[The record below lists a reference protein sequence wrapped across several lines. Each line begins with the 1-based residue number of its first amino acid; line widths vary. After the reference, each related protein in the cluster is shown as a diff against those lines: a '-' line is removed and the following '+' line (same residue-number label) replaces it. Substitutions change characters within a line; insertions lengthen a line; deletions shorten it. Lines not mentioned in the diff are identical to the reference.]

1 MCGFL
6 GLVGSNKVSEHTI
19 KDANKYIEC
28 RGPDEKVYKNLTDTK
43 FNFKNRDFQNLQIF
57 NRLSIIDLSNLGSQ
71 PMFSDDNLTSIL
83 FNGEVFNHKELR
95 AEMEKDGLV
104 FNSNNSDTE
113 VLLLG
118 ISKYGKD
125 FINRV
130 IGQFSIVFFDYE
142 KDIILLIRDRLGQ
155 KPLFYSVEDKSLVFA
170 SNLKSIVSLTEN
182 NRINQESISEYLNI
196 GVVTSPNTI
205 FENIYKVQPAEI
217 IEFQISDVISEKSK
231 TRYWRLEKF
240 VDNKEFNREHFIKL
254 LSDSVRIRN
263 IADVPVACFLSGGID
278 SSTIVK
284 LLTESGESV
293 NTFSISYEDPKYDEK
308 KWFELVK
315 EKYKTN
321 HTTEEVRKA
330 IDIEE
335 IMESIK
341 IFDEPYS
348 DPSNFPSYIISKKI
362 SEKYKA
368 AISGDGGDE
377 LVGGYKRI
385 NKILNRKKRLN
396 FLRYLY
402 KIYPNFLGTGN
413 IFLRNSSSASEAY
426 NSFFWDK
433 KFLSILGIKDYKPN
447 DYYKNISKDIYKSLI
462 ISDYK
467 LYLSEMMTLKVDRTS
482 MANSLEVRSPFI
494 DHRLIEYVLSTKPS
508 YVDYGKTKKIFKD
521 YLSEDF
527 DNDFINR
534 EKMGFV
540 FNLEDWIYSNKETVF
555 SELKNGK
562 LSKIIKVDR
571 INLLLLNKSR
581 INANR
586 LWKLYLLEKYLS
598 FAD

>member
-6 GLVGSNKVSEHTI
+6 CSIGIDNVSEESI

-28 RGPDEKVYKNLTDTK
+28 RGPDETVLKNLTNSK
-43 FNFKNRDFQNLQIF
+43 FNFKNINYQHLQIF
-57 NRLSIIDLSNLGSQ
+57 NRLSIVDLSNLGSQ
-71 PMFSDDNLTSIL
+71 PMFSDKYLTSIL
-83 FNGEVFNHKELR
+83 FNGEIFNHNELR
-95 AEMEKDGLV
+95 SEMEKDGLI

-118 ISKYGKD
+118 LSKYGKE
-125 FINRV
+125 FMSRV
-130 IGQFSIVFFDYE
+130 IGQFSIVFFDY
-142 KDIILLIRDRLGQ
+142 KRNLIFLIRDRLGQ
-155 KPLFYSVEDKSLVFA
+155 KPLFYSLQEQGFIFG
-170 SNLKSIVSLTEN
+170 SNLKSVANLSKN
-182 NRINQESISEYLNI
+182 KKINKNSIYEYLNI

-205 FENIYKVQPAEI
+205 YENVYKLKPAEI
-217 IEFQISDVISEKSK
+217 IEFEISNVISKKSSSI
-231 TRYWRLEKF
+231 YWNIENF
-240 VDNKEFNREHFIKL
+240 IGNKEFDKRHFKDL
-254 LSDSVRIRN
+254 LSNAIRLRN

-284 LLTESGESV
+284 LLTESGETV
-293 NTFSISYEDPKYDEK
+293 NTFSIAYEDPKYDEK
-308 KWFELVK
+308 KWFEQVK

-321 HTTEEVRKA
+321 HTTETVAKE
-330 IDIEE
+330 IDLSD
-335 IMESIK
+335 IMESIEL
-341 IFDEPYS
+341 FDEPYS
-348 DPSNFPSYIISKKI
+348 DPSNFPSYIITKKI

-385 NKILNRKKRLN
+385 NKILNRKKQLN
-396 FLRYLY
+396 FLKYFY

-413 IFLRNSSSASEAY
+413 IFRRNSSDASEAY
-426 NSFFWDK
+426 NSFFWDT
-433 KFLSILGIKDYKPN
+433 KFLSILGIKNYKPN
-447 DYYKNISKDIYKSLI
+447 NYFQNISKDLYKSLL

-494 DHRLIEYVLSTKPS
+494 DHRLVEYILSTDSS
-508 YVDYGKTKKIFKD
+508 YVNDGVTKEIFKD

-527 DNDFINR
+527 DSDFINR

-540 FNLEDWIYSNKETVF
+540 FNLEEWIYSNKEKVF
-555 SELKNGK
+555 RELRSGN
-562 LSKIIKVDR
+562 LSKIIKIDK

-586 LWKLYLLEKYLS
+586 IWKLYLLEKYLS
-598 FAD
+598 LN

>member
-6 GLVGSNKVSEHTI
+6 GLVGSNKVSEHNI

-142 KDIILLIRDRLGQ
+142 KNIILLIRDRLGQ

-170 SNLKSIVSLTEN
+170 SNLKSIASLTEN

-231 TRYWRLEKF
+231 TRYWRIEKF
-240 VDNKEFNREHFIKL
+240 VDNKEFDREHFIKL

-284 LLTESGESV
+284 LLTESGESA

-377 LVGGYKRI
+377 LVGGYKRV

-433 KFLSILGIKDYKPN
+433 KFLSMLGIKDYTPN

>member
-6 GLVGSNKVSEHTI
+6 GLIGIDKISESSI
-19 KDANKYIEC
+19 KDANKFIEC
-28 RGPDEKVYKNLTDTK
+28 RGPDETVFKNLTDSK
-43 FNFKNRDFQNLQIF
+43 FNFKNTNHQNLQIF
-57 NRLSIIDLSNLGSQ
+57 NRLSIVELSNLGSQ

-83 FNGEVFNHKELR
+83 FNGEIFNHRELR
-95 AEMEKDGLV
+95 AEMESDGLV
-104 FNSNNSDTE
+104 FRSNNSDTE

-118 ISKYGKD
+118 LSKYGKN

-142 KDIILLIRDRLGQ
+142 KDLILLIRDRLGQ
-155 KPLFYSVEDKSLVFA
+155 KPLFYSFQDERLVFG
-170 SNLKSIVSLTEN
+170 SNLKSIVNLTDN
-182 NRINQESISEYLNI
+182 SKLNHKSISEYLNI

-205 FENIYKVQPAEI
+205 FENIYKVKPAEI
-217 IEFQISDVISEKSK
+217 IEFEISNIISKKS
-231 TRYWRLEKF
+231 TTQYWKIESF
-240 VDNKEFNREHFIKL
+240 IGNKEFDREHFKEL
-254 LSDSVRIRN
+254 LSDSVRLRN
-263 IADVPVACFLSGGID
+263 IADVQVACFLSGGID

-308 KWFELVK
+308 KWFEQVK

-321 HTTEEVRKA
+321 HITEEVSKD
-330 IDIEE
+330 IDVEE
-335 IMESIK
+335 IIESIK

-348 DPSNFPSYIISKKI
+348 DPSNFPSYIVSKKI

-377 LVGGYKRI
+377 LVGGYKRV
-385 NKILNRKKRLN
+385 NKILNRKKQLN
-396 FLRYLY
+396 FFKYFY

-413 IFLRNSSSASEAY
+413 IFNRNSSNDSEAY
-426 NSFFWDK
+426 NSFFWDT
-433 KFLSILGIKDYKPN
+433 KFLSLLGLKNYKPN
-447 DYYKNISKDIYKSLI
+447 DYFANISESLYKNLI

-482 MANSLEVRSPFI
+482 MANSLEVRSPFM
-494 DHRLIEYVLSTKPS
+494 DHRLIEYVLSSNTT
-508 YVDYGKTKKIFKD
+508 YVDYGVTKKIFKE

-527 DNDFINR
+527 SSDFINR

-540 FNLEDWIYSNKETVF
+540 FNLEEWIYSNKDKVF
-555 SELKNGK
+555 DELKKGK
-562 LSKIIKVDR
+562 LSKIIKINR

-598 FAD
+598 FI

>member
-6 GLVGSNKVSEHTI
+6 GLVGSNKVSEHNI

-170 SNLKSIVSLTEN
+170 SNLKSIASLTEN

-231 TRYWRLEKF
+231 TRYWRIEKF
-240 VDNKEFNREHFIKL
+240 VDNKEFDREHFIKL

-284 LLTESGESV
+284 LLTESGESA

-377 LVGGYKRI
+377 LVGGYKRV

-433 KFLSILGIKDYKPN
+433 KFLSMLGIKDYTPN

>member
-6 GLVGSNKVSEHTI
+6 GSIGIDEVSEHSI

-28 RGPDEKVYKNLTDTK
+28 RGPDETVFKNLTDSR
-43 FNFKNRDFQNLQIF
+43 FNFKNTDYQHLQIF
-57 NRLSIIDLSNLGSQ
+57 NRLSIIDLTNLGSQ
-71 PMFSDDNLTSIL
+71 PMFSDEKSTSIL
-83 FNGEVFNHKELR
+83 FNGEIFNHKELR
-95 AEMEKDGLV
+95 AEMESEGLV
-104 FNSNNSDTE
+104 FKSNNSDTE

-118 ISKYGKD
+118 FSKYGKD
-125 FINRV
+125 FVNRV
-130 IGQFSIVFFDYE
+130 IGQFSIVFFDY
-142 KDIILLIRDRLGQ
+142 KKNLIFLIRDRLGQ
-155 KPLFYSVEDKSLVFA
+155 KPLFYSFQDESLVFG
-170 SNLKSIVSLTEN
+170 SNLKSIVNLTN
-182 NRINQESISEYLNI
+182 NRKINQNSVSEYLNI

-205 FENIYKVQPAEI
+205 FENIYKVKPAEI
-217 IEFQISDVISEKSK
+217 IELHISNIISKKSSEV
-231 TRYWRLEKF
+231 YWNIEDF
-240 VDNKEFNREHFIKL
+240 VDNKEFDESHFKDL
-254 LSDSVRIRN
+254 LSDSVRLRN

-308 KWFELVK
+308 QWFEQVK

-321 HTTEEVRKA
+321 HTTETVGKK
-330 IDIEE
+330 IDIDH
-335 IMESIK
+335 IMESIE

-348 DPSNFPSYIISKKI
+348 DPSNFPSYMISKKI

-377 LVGGYKRI
+377 LVGGYKRV
-385 NKILNRKKRLN
+385 NKILNRKKQFN
-396 FLRYLY
+396 FLRYFY
-402 KIYPNFLGTGN
+402 NIYPNFLGTGN
-413 IFLRNSSSASEAY
+413 IFHRNSSDISEAY
-426 NSFFWDK
+426 NSFFWDR
-433 KFLSILGIKDYKPN
+433 KFLSILGIKDYKPS
-447 DYYKNISKDIYKSLI
+447 DYFQNISKDLYKSLL

-494 DHRLIEYVLSTKPS
+494 DHRLIEYILSTKPS
-508 YVDYGKTKKIFKD
+508 YVDYGIPKKIFKE

-527 DNDFINR
+527 DSEFINR

-540 FNLEDWIYSNKETVF
+540 FNLEEWIYSNKDKVF
-555 SELKNGK
+555 TELKNGN
-562 LSKIIKVDR
+562 LSKIIKIEK

-586 LWKLYLLEKYLS
+586 IWKLYLLEKYLS
-598 FAD
+598 LT